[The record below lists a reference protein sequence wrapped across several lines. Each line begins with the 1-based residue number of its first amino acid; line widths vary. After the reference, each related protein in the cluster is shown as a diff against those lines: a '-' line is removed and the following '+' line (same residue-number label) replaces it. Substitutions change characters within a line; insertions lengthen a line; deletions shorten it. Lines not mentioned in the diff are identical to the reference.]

1 MVDDPETQRQADA
14 LRSLLYLACPG
25 APPAAISDTARA
37 IAERSGSQTSPT
49 YAVAEAASLTAVPP
63 RNSGRFH
70 NLSRANLISA
80 DLARVNLT
88 GANLTGAD
96 LARVNLTGANLTG
109 ADLIYAN
116 LAGADLTRVNLT
128 RARMKLT
135 NLTGADLTGA
145 DLAGGDLTNADLTNA
160 DLTGAHLTNVDL
172 TGAILTGAN
181 LAGANL
187 AAARQLRLVSGI
199 LWNLDTHWP
208 DGLADTAY
216 AWSDE
221 VRPGSYR
228 LRGGTARDRSS
239 TSA

>member
-70 NLSRANLISA
+70 NLSRANLIS
-80 DLARVNLT
+80 
-88 GANLTGAD
+88 AD

>member
-88 GANLTGAD
+88 GANLTGA
-96 LARVNLTGANLTG
+96 NLTG

-160 DLTGAHLTNVDL
+160 DLTGAHLTNADL